1 MVGSPIFE
9 RFLNSLINDMT
20 FCLEEGLAKLIK
32 IKEYELRV
40 DREGEGKLTKEDHD
54 NHK

>member
-20 FCLEEGLAKLIK
+20 FCLEEGLAKLAK
-32 IKEYELRV
+32 IKEFETKV
-40 DREGEGKLTKEDHD
+40 EREGEG
-54 NHK
+54 